1 VPHKQRSKPQASNTQ
16 ASGYQP
22 AWATGSAGN
31 LKAFPILPGITSLT
45 ILVDNDA
52 NGAGQDAAK
61 QCATRWAEAGRDV
74 TKLTPHE
81 PGDFNDVLMQREQV
95 RQ

>member
-1 VPHKQRSKPQASNTQ
+1 
-16 ASGYQP
+16 
-22 AWATGSAGN
+22 
-31 LKAFPILPGITSLT
+31 
-45 ILVDNDA
+45 LVDNDA